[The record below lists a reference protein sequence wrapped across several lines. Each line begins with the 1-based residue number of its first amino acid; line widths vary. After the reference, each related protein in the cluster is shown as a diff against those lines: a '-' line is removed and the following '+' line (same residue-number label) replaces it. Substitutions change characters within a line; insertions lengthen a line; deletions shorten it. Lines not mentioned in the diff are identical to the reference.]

1 MHIRLAAVLGS
12 ALVCL
17 GCQHNPPQAQY
28 PPPGKL
34 IDIGGRKLHL
44 NCTGNGSPAVILVA
58 GGGAFSIDW
67 ALVQPEVSQKTR
79 VCSYDRAGLA
89 WSDPGPAD
97 ETVEQTVSDLHVLL
111 QAAGEKGPFVLV
123 GASVAG
129 IYIQAYQ
136 RAYPNQVAALVFSNS
151 SNRIGRLV
159 NGQAAL
165 IWDMTEDQIRS
176 TFPLPASVKGRAP
189 TSEDDPFNRLPK
201 SLQAVRLSLD
211 LQLWRKWEPT
221 KEKPDSTLSWRKEF
235 LEEFAETNAK
245 EHPLDNLPVVVIA
258 SDPAASASQRLSRD
272 EAAPRL
278 DFLSSNTV
286 HITAAGSGHEIHLY
300 QPDVVAKGIMRAVAA
315 VRGGSPLSGSESQIA
330 LSPTD
335 PRQVPLG
342 AKLAPWLTDVRAYCS
357 GS

>member
-1 MHIRLAAVLGS
+1 MRIRLAVVLGF
-12 ALVCL
+12 ALACL
-17 GCQHNPPQAQY
+17 GCRQSPSPVQA

-44 NCTGNGSPAVILVA
+44 DCTGNGSPTVILVA

-67 ALVQPEVSQKTR
+67 ALVQPAESQQTR

-89 WSDPGPAD
+89 WSDPGPAG
-97 ETVEQTVSDLHVLL
+97 ETVEQTVSDLHSLL
-111 QAAGEKGPFVLV
+111 SAAGEKSPLVLV

-165 IWDMTEDQIRS
+165 IWGMTEDQIRS
-176 TFPLPASVKGRAP
+176 TFPLAPSVKGRAP
-189 TSEDDPFNRLPK
+189 TREDDPFNRLPK
-201 SLQAVRLSLD
+201 SLQAVRLWLD
-211 LQLWRKWEPT
+211 LQLWQKWDPT

-235 LEEFAETNAK
+235 LEEFAETDAK
-245 EHPLDNLPVVVIA
+245 EYPLGKLPIVVIA
-258 SDPAASASQRLSRD
+258 SDPAASASEHHTHD
-272 EAAPRL
+272 AAGPRL

-300 QPDVVAKGIMRAVAA
+300 HPDVVVKGIMQAVVAA
-315 VRGGSPLSGSESQIA
+315 RNGSPLSGSQ
-330 LSPTD
+330 P
-335 PRQVPLG
+335 
-342 AKLAPWLTDVRAYCS
+342 K
-357 GS
+357 